1 MKELTGSLEKYL
13 LTIYDLINETDAVK
27 VKDVADKMKIGGA
40 STSEAVKT
48 LAVRGYIEYKP
59 YCNIKITE
67 KGILTAEEKILRHRT
82 IAKFLSEVL
91 LINNEDIDACA
102 EKMEF
107 SMPDNVF
114 ERFIKYLSFMQKC
127 SCKEPKW
134 VKSFHKFLEQ
144 GKMQKKCLLCAENK
158 ANFDN
163 SSCCG
168 CSSEK

>member
-13 LTIYDLINETDAVK
+13 LAIYDLINEKETIK

-40 STSEAVKT
+40 STSEAVKN
-48 LAVRGYIEYKP
+48 LANRGYIEYKP

-67 KGILTAEEKILRHRT
+67 KGVQTAEEKILRHKT

-91 LINNEDIDACA
+91 LIKDSSIDKCA
-102 EKMEF
+102 EQMEF
-107 SMPDNVF
+107 SMPDDVF
-114 ERFIKYLSFMQKC
+114 EKFIKYLSFMQKC

-134 VKSFHKFLEQ
+134 VKSFHKYLAQ
-144 GKMQKKCLLCAENK
+144 CKMQEKCLLCVKNK

-168 CSSEK
+168 CNSEK

>member
-1 MKELTGSLEKYL
+1 MKELPGSLEKYL
-13 LTIYDLINETDAVK
+13 VTIYDLIKEQNTIK

-48 LAVRGYIEYKP
+48 LASRGYIEYKP
-59 YCNIKITE
+59 YCNIKITP
-67 KGILTAEEKILRHRT
+67 KGIQTAEEKISRHNT

-91 LINNEDIDACA
+91 LIEDENIDTCA

-107 SMPDNVF
+107 SMPDDVL
-114 ERFIKYLSFMQKC
+114 ERFINYLSFMQKC

-134 VKSFHKFLEQ
+134 VKSFHKYLEQ
-144 GKMQKKCLLCAENK
+144 GEMQEKCLLCVKNK

-168 CSSEK
+168 CK